1 MLSLKSGERL
11 IQKPVFLK
19 IFYLKLAIYLLLYI
33 LLLIPISN
41 RNETFYNFFK
51 LKSAVGE
58 YADYEVSTIINWTFY
73 SFLTMVLLTM
83 IYKNYLRYRFFAL
96 LVLVLMYVTLV
107 MTILLVLVKGDF
119 CVKKTTGLLL
129 TSIIS
134 LLIYLPA
141 LTLNLAYLQLK
152 DK

>member
-1 MLSLKSGERL
+1 M
-11 IQKPVFLK
+11 
-19 IFYLKLAIYLLLYI
+19 
-33 LLLIPISN
+33 LIPISN

-58 YADYEVSTIINWTFY
+58 YAGYEVSTIINWTFY

-83 IYKNYLRYRFFAL
+83 IYKNYLRYRFFVL
-96 LVLVLMYVTLV
+96 SVLVLMYITLV
-107 MTILLVLVKGDF
+107 MTILLVLIKGDF
-119 CVKKTTGLLL
+119 YVKKTTGLLL

-141 LTLNLAYLQLK
+141 LSLNLVYLQLK

>member
-19 IFYLKLAIYLLLYI
+19 IFFLKLAIYLLLYI

-73 SFLTMVLLTM
+73 TFLTMMLLTM
-83 IYKNYLRYRFFAL
+83 IYKNYLRWNGNPF
-96 LVLVLMYVTLV
+96 
-107 MTILLVLVKGDF
+107 
-119 CVKKTTGLLL
+119 
-129 TSIIS
+129 
-134 LLIYLPA
+134 
-141 LTLNLAYLQLK
+141 
-152 DK
+152 